1 MFLNTLGEWG
11 RRDGDNPFYQ
21 LTYSPYLLYIEY
33 FAINRG
39 LCAADEMD
47 RFATRITQFMELSL
61 QH

>member
-21 LTYSPYLLYIEY
+21 LTYATYLLYVEY
-33 FAINRG
+33 FAINWG
-39 LCAADEMD
+39 LCADDEMD
-47 RFATRITQFMELSL
+47 HFTTHITQFLELSV